1 MSGES
6 RPSDCAAA
14 VTQLYEYLDGELTP
28 TTEAAVRAHLAECA
42 HCFALFDFE
51 TAYCRFL
58 QARARAQGA
67 PPHLKQR
74 ILDEL
79 LFDGEPSPDP

>member
-1 MSGES
+1 MSGE
-6 RPSDCAAA
+6 PKPVDCHAA
-14 VTQLYEYLDGELTP
+14 VNQLYEYLDGELTP
-28 TTEAAVRAHLAECA
+28 ATETAVRTHLAECA

-67 PPHLKQR
+67 PPDLKRR

-79 LFDGEPSPDP
+79 LLDGDLSSDP